1 MVSGVKDGVS
11 AKGNPY
17 GSMVIDDYSGS
28 YELRLYDEEYT
39 SFKNFFTNDTFIFVR
54 AMVRSYSYKDKKTG
68 ADKTYT
74 RLRIMSMMLLSKVMD
89 KFTSKLSFI
98 VPLESV
104 DEAFC
109 KSLKKLAHAYK
120 GDVPL
125 QAQVVDAAR
134 NLSLT
139 LNTMD
144 LRVSAHD
151 IIPELER
158 LKGIS
163 RVVPIMKS

>member
-1 MVSGVKDGVS
+1 M
-11 AKGNPY
+11 
-17 GSMVIDDYSGS
+17 
-28 YELRLYDEEYT
+28 
-39 SFKNFFTNDTFIFVR
+39 
-54 AMVRSYSYKDKKTG
+54 
-68 ADKTYT
+68 
-74 RLRIMSMMLLSKVMD
+74 
-89 KFTSKLSFI
+89 
-98 VPLESV
+98 
-104 DEAFC
+104 
-109 KSLKKLAHAYK
+109 
-120 GDVPL
+120 PL

-144 LRVSAHD
+144 LRISAHD